1 MRVLEGDYVCCWDDR
16 CGEFFGTVAQIG
28 IFEIED
34 DLHFCS
40 VLSQKMGLI
49 VVNLTNVLAIE
60 KLGLKH
66 SINKGED

>member
-1 MRVLEGDYVCCWDDR
+1 
-16 CGEFFGTVAQIG
+16 
-28 IFEIED
+28 
-34 DLHFCS
+34 
-40 VLSQKMGLI
+40 MGLI